1 MGDKKTNN
9 LYIDANR
16 VRVIASLVII
26 TGVGILITKNYWLS
40 LGLAIDFG
48 IRAFTSLPSPFGM
61 VAKFVSQKAGW
72 VAKPVFAPPKKF
84 AAGIGCLFSLL
95 IAVLL
100 YLQIYV
106 AAYIVVGVLLSCATL
121 ESFFNICVGCYAYD
135 WFVAPFR
142 NSKNE

>member
-1 MGDKKTNN
+1 MDDKKKNN
-9 LYIDANR
+9 LYIDANW

-48 IRAFTSLPSPFGM
+48 LRAFTTLPSLFGM
-61 VAKFVSQKAGW
+61 VAKFVAQKAGW
-72 VAKPVFAPPKKF
+72 APKPVFAPPKKF

-95 IAVLL
+95 ISVLL
-100 YLQIYV
+100 FLQVYMG
-106 AAYIVVGVLLSCATL
+106 AYIVGGVLLTCAFL

-142 NSKNE
+142 NSKEE